1 MTPEEAKPHTDFDIE
16 ITYRSG
22 KKQTKTVLSP
32 TPFFTA
38 KETAEI
44 AKAYA
49 QAVEDNRDDPCLATE
64 RPCNKWRELFKEWS
78 K

>member
-1 MTPEEAKPHTDFDIE
+1 MTPEKAKPTEMVDEH
-16 ITYRSG
+16 G
-22 KKQTKTVLSP
+22 KP
-32 TPFFTA
+32 TLWFTA

-49 QAVEDNRDDPCLATE
+49 RALNGATE
-64 RPCNKWRELFKEWS
+64 SELPYPSVMESIAKAKKMRDAWENKFEEWG

>member
-1 MTPEEAKPHTDFDIE
+1 MKPEEAKPTEMVDEH
-16 ITYRSG
+16 G
-22 KKQTKTVLSP
+22 KP
-32 TPFFTA
+32 TLWFTA

-64 RPCNKWRELFKEWS
+64 RPCNKWRKLFKGWS